1 MAIGLERRPFPTVDG
16 LRNAQRLMKLRN
28 PKVETVRVEEL
39 IDDRILRRL
48 DEGGF
53 IDRLYLPAGAK

>member
-1 MAIGLERRPFPTVDG
+1 
-16 LRNAQRLMKLRN
+16 MKLRN
-28 PKVETVRVEEL
+28 PKIETVRVEDL

-53 IDRLYLPAGAK
+53 IDRLYIPAAGK

>member
-1 MAIGLERRPFPTVDG
+1 LALGLERRPFPTADG

-28 PKVETVRVEEL
+28 PKIETVRVEDL

-53 IDRLYLPAGAK
+53 IDRLYMPAAGK